1 MLWAFALWQVMLLS
15 GCGTG
20 GRGDSVVLQSKISPQ
35 PPRVGP
41 ATVSIGLANARNAP
55 VAGAHLKLEA
65 YMNHPGMAPIFGD
78 VTETSQGRYDGRLNF
93 TMAGD
98 WTIVVRGV
106 LADGVRIEKEV
117 KVPDVRPD

>member
-1 MLWAFALWQVMLLS
+1 LWLVMLLS
-15 GCGTG
+15 GCGK
-20 GRGDSVVLQSKISPQ
+20 RASEDSVVLQYRISPQ

-41 ATVSIGLANARNAP
+41 ATVSIDLVNTSKAP

-65 YMNHPGMAPIFGD
+65 YMNHPGMAPILGD
-78 VTETSQGRYDGRLNF
+78 LTETSQGRYDGHLNF

-106 LADGVRIEKEV
+106 AADGIRIEKEV